1 LHKADLLPQF
11 QDIMYERARVSTVRG
26 KTLIASPL
34 KLNDRTLLETGNIKS
49 CMRSL
54 LDVITEL

>member
-1 LHKADLLPQF
+1 
-11 QDIMYERARVSTVRG
+11 MYERAQVSTIRG
-26 KTLIASPL
+26 KTLIALPL
-34 KLNDRTLLETGNIKS
+34 KLNYRTLLEDNIKS